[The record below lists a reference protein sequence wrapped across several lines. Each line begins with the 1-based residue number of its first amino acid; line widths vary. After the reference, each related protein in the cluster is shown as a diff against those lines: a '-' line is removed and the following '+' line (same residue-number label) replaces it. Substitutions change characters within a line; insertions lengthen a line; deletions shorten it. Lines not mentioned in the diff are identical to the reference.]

1 MVGYLFKNFPQF
13 VVIHPVKGF
22 GVVNKAEVDFFL
34 ELSCFFDDTTNVGNL
49 INGKCKLNIVRICSF

>member
-1 MVGYLFKNFPQF
+1 MVRYLFKNFPQF

-34 ELSCFFDDTTNVGNL
+34 ELSWFCDDPKNVGNL
-49 INGKCKLNIVRICSF
+49 INEKCKLNIVRICSF